1 MQIGIIGLQTSG
13 KTTVFNAL
21 THGHAETS
29 LAGGD
34 KDANRGVSHVPDERV
49 DFLSKMYNP
58 KKTTYAVVEFTDVAG
73 LTKGSGQEKGFSNRF
88 LGDLRD
94 MEALLIVVRVF
105 RADSVPHPEGSID
118 PARDLDSILTD
129 LILADMTIIEKRL
142 PRIDE
147 SWKKQVDKRKE
158 LEKEKESL
166 ERFMAALNDNRPIVS
181 VEPTLEETNLYIR
194 PYGLLSG
201 KQMLC
206 VANVS
211 DLGAAEEQDYLAKL
225 KIAADRWLTPIVIVN
240 AQLERDLLEFP
251 PEEWDVYF
259 QESGL
264 DGPASGNVIRESYRI
279 LKQHSFLTSGP
290 DEVRAWT
297 IPIGLKAQQAA
308 GKIHSD
314 IERGFIRAEVIAF
327 DDMKAYG
334 SEDEVKKA
342 GKFRLEGKDY
352 IVQDGDIINY
362 RFSVAK

>member
-13 KTTVFNAL
+13 KTTIFNAL

-29 LAGGD
+29 LAGGE
-34 KDANRGVSHVPDERV
+34 KDANRGVAHVPDERV
-49 DFLSKMYNP
+49 DVLSKMFTP
-58 KKTTYAVVEFTDVAG
+58 KKTTYATVEFTDVAG
-73 LTKGSGQEKGFSNRF
+73 LAKGAGQEKGFSNRF

-94 MEALLIVVRVF
+94 MEALLIAVRIF
-105 RADSVPHPEGSID
+105 KADSVPHPEGSID
-118 PARDLDSILTD
+118 PARDLDTILAE
-129 LILADMTIIEKRL
+129 LILADMAIIEKRL

-147 SWKKQVDKRKE
+147 SWNKQVAKRKE

-166 ERFMAALNDNRPIVS
+166 ERFLEALNNNHPIVS
-181 VEPTLEETNLYIR
+181 VEPTHDEVNLYIR

-211 DLGAAEEQDYLAKL
+211 DLGSKEERESLAKL
-225 KIAADRWLTPIVIVN
+225 TEAANRWLMPVVIMN

-251 PEEWDVYF
+251 PDEWDIYF

-264 DGPASGNVIRESYRI
+264 EGPSGGKVIQESYRI
-279 LKQHSFLTSGP
+279 LKQHSFLTAGP

-297 IPIGLKAQQAA
+297 IPIGMRAQLAA

-314 IERGFIRAEVIAF
+314 IERGFIRAEVVTF
-327 DDMKAYG
+327 SDMKEFG
-334 SEDEVKKA
+334 SEEEVKKA

-352 IVQDGDIINY
+352 IVQDGDIINF
-362 RFSVAK
+362 RFSVSK

>member
-29 LAGGD
+29 LAGGE

-49 DFLSKMYNP
+49 DFLAKMYNP
-58 KKTTYAVVEFTDVAG
+58 KKVTYATVEFTDVAG
-73 LTKGSGQEKGFSNRF
+73 LTKGSGQEKGFSARF

-94 MEALLIVVRVF
+94 MEALLVVVRLF
-105 RADSVPHPEGSID
+105 KADSVPHPEGSID
-118 PARDLDSILTD
+118 PARDLDTLLTE

-147 SWKKQVDKRKE
+147 SWKKQVDKRKD
-158 LEKEKESL
+158 LEKEKDSL
-166 ERFMAALNDNRPIVS
+166 LRFQQALENNLPIIS
-181 VEPTLEETNLYIR
+181 TDPTPEEVNLYIR

-201 KQMLC
+201 KQMMC

-211 DLGAAEEQDYLAKL
+211 DLSGSEEQARLSQLKNAAE
-225 KIAADRWLTPIVIVN
+225 RWKMPVVAMN
-240 AQLERDLLEFP
+240 AQLEQDLLEFP
-251 PEEWDVYF
+251 PEEWEIYF

-264 DGPASGNVIRESYRI
+264 DGSAVGTVIRESYRI

-297 IPIGLKAQQAA
+297 IPIGLRAQLAA

-314 IERGFIRAEVIAF
+314 IERGFIRAEVIAYE
-327 DDMKAYG
+327 DMKGMG

-362 RFSVAK
+362 RFSVSK

>member
-29 LAGGD
+29 VSGGD
-34 KDANRGVSHVPDERV
+34 KDANRGVAHVPDDRIDYLV
-49 DFLSKMYNP
+49 TLHNP
-58 KKTTYAVVEFTDVAG
+58 KKTTYATVEFTDVAG
-73 LTKGSGQEKGFSNRF
+73 MTKGSGQEKGFSSRF

-94 MEALLIVVRVF
+94 MEALLVCVRIF
-105 RADSVPHPEGSID
+105 KADSVPHPEGTID
-118 PARDLDSILTD
+118 PARDLDAILTE
-129 LILADMTIIEKRL
+129 LILADMTVIEKRL
-142 PRIDE
+142 PRIDD
-147 SWKKQVDKRKE
+147 SWNKQVDKRKA

-166 ERFMAALNDNRPIVS
+166 LRFQETLNDDRPIVS
-181 VEPTLEETNLYIR
+181 AGPSQEEVDLYVR

-211 DLGAAEEQDYLAKL
+211 DLSSQDQQDGLAKL
-225 KIAADRWLTPIVIVN
+225 RETADKWNMPVVTMN
-240 AQLERDLLEFP
+240 AQLEHDLLEFP
-251 PEEWDVYF
+251 SEEWDMYF

-264 DGPASGNVIRESYRI
+264 EGPARGEVIQESYKI

-297 IPIGLKAQQAA
+297 IPVGLRAQLAA

-314 IERGFIRAEVIAF
+314 IERGFIRAEVVAF
-327 DDMKAYG
+327 DELKALG
-334 SEDEVKKA
+334 SEEEVKKA

-352 IVQDGDIINY
+352 IVQDGDIINF
-362 RFSVAK
+362 RFSV